1 MQERKMDVRRI
12 SQTNLTLPQLL
23 TIQSYVEMV
32 DRLLEEQQFT
42 PELKKPSLSV
52 KR

>member
-1 MQERKMDVRRI
+1 MQERKIDIRRI
-12 SQTNLTLPQLL
+12 SQTNLSLPQLL

-32 DRLLEEQQFT
+32 DRLLDDQQFT
-42 PELKKPSLSV
+42 PELKKPPQSV

>member
-12 SQTNLTLPQLL
+12 SQTSLTLPQLL

-42 PELKKPSLSV
+42 PELKKPPVSV